1 MKQKY
6 HIWKN
11 AKEKKLLI
19 QEFAVLNANTRKQ
32 KLPVI
37 QDEDYSLLCE
47 QTYQGED
54 VKKATSEGKDELI
67 MLLRNRHFFPIE
79 MYMDKIADAVLA
91 MYALNDDQYEDL
103 IFDDKEVLTAGADE
117 DALIEE
123 TDDPEDD
130 ELIDDDAD
138 DLFEETPESDAD
150 DDSDSTHDKGEKS

>member
-11 AKEKKLLI
+11 VKEEKLLI

-32 KLPVI
+32 KLPAI

-103 IFDDKEVLTAGADE
+103 IFDDKEVLIAAAEE
-117 DALIEE
+117 DALVEE
-123 TDDPEDD
+123 TDDSEED
-130 ELIDDDAD
+130 ELIDDDTD
-138 DLFEETPESDAD
+138 DLFEDTPEPDLD
-150 DDSDSTHDKGEKS
+150 NDSDSTHDKGKKS